1 MGYVRCLVVALASKP
16 FCLKKSFRGSFA
28 FPPLQP
34 VSYCRWSPH
43 RALYGAGR
51 QALMKAQLERIVN
64 TEGLSENVYEIVSKS
79 LE

>member
-1 MGYVRCLVVALASKP
+1 
-16 FCLKKSFRGSFA
+16 
-28 FPPLQP
+28 

>member
-1 MGYVRCLVVALASKP
+1 MLELDKLNGGVAARMAGGFLRQAK
-16 FCLKKSFRGSFA
+16 
-28 FPPLQP
+28 
-34 VSYCRWSPH
+34 YDE
-43 RALYGAGR
+43 GR